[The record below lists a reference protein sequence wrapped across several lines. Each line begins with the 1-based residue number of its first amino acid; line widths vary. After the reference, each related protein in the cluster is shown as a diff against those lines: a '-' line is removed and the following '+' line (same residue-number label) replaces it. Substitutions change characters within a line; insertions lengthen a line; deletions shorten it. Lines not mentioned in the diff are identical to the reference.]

1 MASEA
6 AVIARQSST
15 LSIVGTVKDAL
26 VFCDEQNRKPD
37 LCEEMR
43 KATQMI
49 RAPWRGH
56 ASRATCCGYNLNIAI
71 SRMGA
76 AARRPFSFVAH
87 GAPAGPDAAATE
99 ARVEDARERA

>member
-1 MASEA
+1 MASET

-43 KATQMI
+43 AATLMI
-49 RAPWRGH
+49 RAM
-56 ASRATCCGYNLNIAI
+56 SRTFQPCDLL
-71 SRMGA
+71 RL
-76 AARRPFSFVAH
+76 
-87 GAPAGPDAAATE
+87 
-99 ARVEDARERA
+99 

>member
-6 AVIARQSST
+6 AVIPRRKT

-26 VFCDEQNRKPD
+26 MFCDQQDRKSG

-49 RAPWRGH
+49 RA
-56 ASRATCCGYNLNIAI
+56 
-71 SRMGA
+71 M
-76 AARRPFSFVAH
+76 ARTSQPNDLLRL
-87 GAPAGPDAAATE
+87 
-99 ARVEDARERA
+99 

>member
-6 AVIARQSST
+6 AVIARQSSA

-26 VFCDEQNRKPD
+26 VFCDEQNRRPD

-49 RAPWRGH
+49 RAM
-56 ASRATCCGYNLNIAI
+56 SRTYQPCDLL
-71 SRMGA
+71 RL
-76 AARRPFSFVAH
+76 
-87 GAPAGPDAAATE
+87 
-99 ARVEDARERA
+99 

>member
-1 MASEA
+1 MASET

-26 VFCDEQNRKPD
+26 VFCDQQDRKPD

-49 RAPWRGH
+49 RAM
-56 ASRATCCGYNLNIAI
+56 SR
-71 SRMGA
+71 
-76 AARRPFSFVAH
+76 SFQ
-87 GAPAGPDAAATE
+87 PQDLL
-99 ARVEDARERA
+99 RL

>member
-26 VFCDEQNRKPD
+26 TFCDEQDRRSD

-49 RAPWRGH
+49 RAM
-56 ASRATCCGYNLNIAI
+56 SR
-71 SRMGA
+71 
-76 AARRPFSFVAH
+76 SFQPH
-87 GAPAGPDAAATE
+87 DLL
-99 ARVEDARERA
+99 RL

>member
-15 LSIVGTVKDAL
+15 LSIAVTVKDAL
-26 VFCDEQNRKPD
+26 AFCDQQDRKPD

-49 RAPWRGH
+49 RAM
-56 ASRATCCGYNLNIAI
+56 SR
-71 SRMGA
+71 
-76 AARRPFSFVAH
+76 SFQ
-87 GAPAGPDAAATE
+87 PCDLL
-99 ARVEDARERA
+99 RL